1 MKLTAEQIQENWN
14 RLRTIINE
22 DFPDRAKALNI
33 IYDEFEERIMMMPA
47 SSMEHFHNAFPGG
60 YVDHILR
67 VYDCAVTVYNSWEG
81 MGSDM
86 SGYTMEELKFAAIH
100 HDLGKVG
107 WPGKNGE
114 VYIPNDSEWH
124 RKNQGRIYKVNPEN
138 PFAMVPDLGLWML
151 QNYNVKVSWNEYQA
165 IRIHDGLYDEANKP
179 YYISRFPESKLRV
192 NLPIVLHHADHMASV
207 IEYERWKTGNNN
219 TPKKAPTKKVN
230 AKSISSSDNKVDD
243 IFKGL
248 FE

>member
-1 MKLTAEQIQENWN
+1 MKLTAEQLQDNWN
-14 RLRTIINE
+14 RLRKIINDE
-22 DFPDRAKALNI
+22 FPSRSKDINI

-67 VYDCAVTVYNSWEG
+67 VYDCALTVYNSWQS

-86 SGYTMEELKFAAIH
+86 TGYTLEELKFAAIH
-100 HDLGKVG
+100 HDLGKIG

-138 PFAMVPDLGLWML
+138 AFAMVPDLGLWML
-151 QNYNVKVSWNEYQA
+151 QQYNIKVSWNEYQT

-179 YYISRFPESKLRV
+179 YFISRFPESKLRV
-192 NLPIVLHHADHMASV
+192 NMPVVLHHADHMASV

-219 TPKKAPTKKVN
+219 SPKKAVVKKVIG
-230 AKSISSSDNKVDD
+230 KMVTTSSSDASD

>member
-14 RLRTIINE
+14 RLRTIINKE
-22 DFPDRAKALNI
+22 FPDRAEALNV
-33 IYDEFEERIMMMPA
+33 IYDEFEERIMLMPA

-67 VYDCAVTVYNSWEG
+67 VYDCAATVYNSWEA

-86 SGYTMEELKFAAIH
+86 SGYDMNELKFAAIH

-114 VYIPNDSEWH
+114 IYIPNDSEWQ

-151 QNYNVKVSWNEYQA
+151 QQYNVKVSWNEYQA
-165 IRIHDGLYDEANKP
+165 IRIHDGLYDESNKP
-179 YYISRFPESKLRV
+179 YYISRFPDSRLRV
-192 NLPIVLHHADHMASV
+192 SLPIVLHHADHMASV
-207 IEYERWKTGNNN
+207 IEYERWKTGSSNA
-219 TPKKAPTKKVN
+219 PKKAPVKKIN

-243 IFKGL
+243 IFEGL

>member
-1 MKLTAEQIQENWN
+1 MRLTAEQIQENWN

-22 DFPDRAKALNI
+22 EFPDRAEALNV

-67 VYDCAVTVYNSWEG
+67 VYDCALTVYNSWQS

-86 SGYTMEELKFAAIH
+86 TGYTLEELKFAAIH
-100 HDLGKVG
+100 HDLGKIG

-138 PFAMVPDLGLWML
+138 AFAMVPDLGLWML
-151 QNYNVKVSWNEYQA
+151 QQYNIKVSWNEYQT

-179 YYISRFPESKLRV
+179 YFISRFPESKLRV
-192 NLPIVLHHADHMASV
+192 NMPVVLHHADHMASV
-207 IEYERWKTGNNN
+207 IEYERWKLGSNNS
-219 TPKKAPTKKVN
+219 PKKAVVKKVIGKKVTTSN
-230 AKSISSSDNKVDD
+230 ADATD

>member
-1 MKLTAEQIQENWN
+1 MKLTAEQLQENWN
-14 RLRTIINE
+14 RLRKIVNDE
-22 DFPDRAKALNI
+22 FPSRSKDINI

-67 VYDCAVTVYNSWEG
+67 VYDCALTVYNSWQS

-86 SGYTMEELKFAAIH
+86 TGYTLEELKFAAIH
-100 HDLGKVG
+100 HDLGKIG

-138 PFAMVPDLGLWML
+138 AFAMVPDLGLWML
-151 QNYNVKVSWNEYQA
+151 QQYNIKVSWNEYQT

-179 YYISRFPESKLRV
+179 YFISRFPESKLRV
-192 NLPIVLHHADHMASV
+192 NMPVVLHHADHMASV

-219 TPKKAPTKKVN
+219 SPKKAVVKKVIG
-230 AKSISSSDNKVDD
+230 KKVTTSSSDATD

>member
-1 MKLTAEQIQENWN
+1 ML
-14 RLRTIINE
+14 
-22 DFPDRAKALNI
+22 
-33 IYDEFEERIMMMPA
+33 MPA

-67 VYDCAVTVYNSWEG
+67 VYDCAVTVYNSWEA

-86 SGYTMEELKFAAIH
+86 SGYDMNELKFAAIH

-114 VYIPNDSEWH
+114 IYIPNDSEWH

-151 QNYNVKVSWNEYQA
+151 QQFDVKVSWNEYQA
-165 IRIHDGLYDEANKP
+165 IRIHDGLYDESNKP
-179 YYISRFPESKLRV
+179 YYISRFPDSRLRV
-192 NLPIVLHHADHMASV
+192 SLPIVLHHADHMASV
-207 IEYERWKTGNNN
+207 IEYERWKTGSSNA
-219 TPKKAPTKKVN
+219 PKKAPVKKVN
-230 AKSISSSDNKVDD
+230 AKLISSSDNKVDD